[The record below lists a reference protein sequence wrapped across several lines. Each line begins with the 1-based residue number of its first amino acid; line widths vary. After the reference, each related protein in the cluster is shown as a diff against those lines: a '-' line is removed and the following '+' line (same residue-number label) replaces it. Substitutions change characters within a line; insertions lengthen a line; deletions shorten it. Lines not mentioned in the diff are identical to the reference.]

1 VIEVRPL
8 REEDRRWAVE
18 VETGSWG
25 EPFAARRGELV
36 DLAALPAMVAFLDGE
51 RVGLAAYEIRGRE
64 CEVVTI
70 TSLAEGRGV
79 GRALLDAVREAA
91 LEAGCRRLWL
101 ITTNDNTRSLRFF
114 QRWGLDL
121 VALHRNAVNDERRTV
136 KPSLPER
143 GDDDIPLAHELE
155 LELVL

>member
-1 VIEVRPL
+1 MIEVRPL

-18 VETGSWG
+18 VETESWG

-51 RVGLAAYEIRGRE
+51 RVGLAAYEIRGGE

-79 GRALLDAVREAA
+79 GRALLDAVREAT

-101 ITTNDNTRSLRFF
+101 VTTNDNTHALRFF

-121 VALHRNAVNDERRTV
+121 VALHRNAVNDARRTV

-155 LELVL
+155 LELIL